1 MKFYYSFYNKM
12 IGAGIIPIHF
22 CGDNIRILLVRGKQS
37 GKWSFPKGHLEQN
50 EDLIGTAIREMK
62 EETNIDVS
70 ERDIDKRITLG
81 DYTFFLVRMY
91 KLEKVTKQESEI
103 LEYSWMLLE
112 DIMKLDMKEV
122 NYPLKIF
129 RFFVRKNKTIKEF
142 IRLNSNKIYIIEP

>member
-1 MKFYYSFYNKM
+1 
-12 IGAGIIPIHF
+12 
-22 CGDNIRILLVRGKQS
+22 
-37 GKWSFPKGHLEQN
+37 
-50 EDLIGTAIREMK
+50 
-62 EETNIDVS
+62 
-70 ERDIDKRITLG
+70 
-81 DYTFFLVRMY
+81 MY

-103 LEYSWMLLE
+103 LESSWMLLE